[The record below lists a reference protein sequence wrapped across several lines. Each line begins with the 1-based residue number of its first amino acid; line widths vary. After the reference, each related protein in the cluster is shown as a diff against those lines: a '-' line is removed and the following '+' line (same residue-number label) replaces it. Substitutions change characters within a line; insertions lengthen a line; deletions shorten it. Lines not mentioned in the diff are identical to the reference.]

1 MIILKEKIIEQ
12 MKAKNLSISNLER
25 KAGLSI
31 HSLRNFLKGSVKNPR
46 IEVLSATVEVLECS
60 ILDFII
66 PSSFSTRVEQK
77 KYIINKQNCPLDHP
91 DFMIECANAVASL
104 LEEEGLTLS
113 LSDYF
118 DAITALYFYSLPKEP
133 RMPDIKFAKWFLE
146 CDHIL
151 PNDS

>member
-1 MIILKEKIIEQ
+1 MIILKEKITEQ

-46 IEVLSATVEVLECS
+46 IEVLSATAEALECS

-66 PSSFSTRVEQK
+66 PFSFSTRFEQK
-77 KYIINKQNCPLDHP
+77 KYIINKQICSLDHP
-91 DFMIECANAVASL
+91 EFMIACANAVATL
-104 LEEEGLTLS
+104 LKEEALTLS

-118 DAITALYFYSLPKEP
+118 DIITALYFYSLPREP
-133 RMPDIKFAKWFLE
+133 RTPDIKFAKWLLE